1 MQCTVCLQSCSRSAK
16 FIIHHSSTARGLTYG
31 QSESEKDWKSIW
43 KVNAPWKMKIHLWR
57 FAHNCLPSEVQLV
70 RRHIPVDAIL
80 SVGVLRKSS
89 FPCIS
94 SGKFSFHAS
103 SGCSTSLLDHPC
115 SRLDYGVLAYM
126 GGTRQE
132 ILNPNQNPA
141 RLLAKKLLILIWSG
155 SICLNR
161 VKSKGESTTPV
172 LVWTLDPTTAG
183 HGLIEFGCSHLQSF
197 EMHGCRYEDILS
209 GLTNPADANDASCLT
224 FCGWRWPVFGRRW
237 PCGQVKTRIELE

>member
-115 SRLDYGVLAYM
+115 SRLLHWLWCFGIYGRHETRNSESKPKSSPTIGKKIAYIDLIRQHLFKPGQKQRWVHNASSSLDFGPHHRRTRSYWIRMQPSSELRDAWLQVRGHLKRADESCRCKRRILFDVLW
-126 GGTRQE
+126 
-132 ILNPNQNPA
+132 
-141 RLLAKKLLILIWSG
+141 LAMASIWS
-155 SICLNR
+155 
-161 VKSKGESTTPV
+161 
-172 LVWTLDPTTAG
+172 TLAIRPS
-183 HGLIEFGCSHLQSF
+183 E
-197 EMHGCRYEDILS
+197 
-209 GLTNPADANDASCLT
+209 N
-224 FCGWRWPVFGRRW
+224 
-237 PCGQVKTRIELE
+237 